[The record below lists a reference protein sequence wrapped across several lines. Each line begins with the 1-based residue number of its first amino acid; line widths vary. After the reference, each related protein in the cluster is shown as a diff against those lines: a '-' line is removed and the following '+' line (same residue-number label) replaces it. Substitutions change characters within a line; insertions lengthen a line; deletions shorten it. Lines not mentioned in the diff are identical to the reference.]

1 MEVDSVEPEPGSPL
15 EKTLTAM
22 RERGVKLIYGN
33 WLIEGAPRVI
43 LFDTGS
49 MYHRSVP
56 LPPLGRLKD
65 RQIGRSLMLSS
76 AFLPWQHGRVEDGP
90 LESRRHPEPAQRP
103 RDERD
108 DRLWLVRL
116 TIAVLSF

>member
-1 MEVDSVEPEPGSPL
+1 MEVDSVEPEPGTPL
-15 EKTLTAM
+15 EKTLTSM

-56 LPPLGRLKD
+56 LLH
-65 RQIGRSLMLSS
+65 
-76 AFLPWQHGRVEDGP
+76 AY
-90 LESRRHPEPAQRP
+90 
-103 RDERD
+103 
-108 DRLWLVRL
+108 L
-116 TIAVLSF
+116 TAVLLVPPMASARGRGSRLPALARWPPRADRRLLALARPAAGWTSGRRTCGT